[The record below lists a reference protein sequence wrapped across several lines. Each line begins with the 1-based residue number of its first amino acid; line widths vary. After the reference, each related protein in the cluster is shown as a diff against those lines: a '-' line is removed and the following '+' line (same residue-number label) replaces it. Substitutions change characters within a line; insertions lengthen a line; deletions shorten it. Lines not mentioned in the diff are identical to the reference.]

1 MNNYQEIKKQRFY
14 GSIFESIIFGNG
26 IKHRIIKRK
35 ANEIS
40 NFSKFIIWNTVFFS
54 FFPLASASVASFVD
68 TNYEP
73 NTDLYDAI
81 LNTFFPIFFVVLLN
95 ASGKSGSIK
104 NVILPFL
111 DDVLY
116 NMITWMIP
124 LIVSFAY
131 DDLMSIKIFSIINMC
146 LHVFFAVL
154 AIIRWEKVVVDGR
167 LIFSY
172 VFSFL
177 IFFPVLVIPIFWI
190 IIITHKHT
198 LDSISII
205 FVTLFGICLVVFMIA
220 FTITFVKDRFD
231 NTMIDKVLY
240 SLFIICFY
248 APNILQTLL
257 IALSWPIN
265 FYFVKACVFILVLSL
280 TRNVSYYTDKVPDDF
295 LATSTTIT
303 QCLIRFQT
311 KKKFEDILKGTQI
324 SMEEMHEIQKT
335 MQTKIDEMQ
344 TTIQMTTDMQKT
356 MQMKIDEIQKTMNE
370 NKSIN

>member
-14 GSIFESIIFGNG
+14 DSIFESIIFGNG
-26 IKHRIIKRK
+26 IKRRIIKRK

-40 NFSKFIIWNTVFFS
+40 NFSKLIIWNTVLFS

-81 LNTFFPIFFVVLLN
+81 LNTFFPIFFV
-95 ASGKSGSIK
+95 
-104 NVILPFL
+104 
-111 DDVLY
+111 
-116 NMITWMIP
+116 
-124 LIVSFAY
+124 
-131 DDLMSIKIFSIINMC
+131 
-146 LHVFFAVL
+146 
-154 AIIRWEKVVVDGR
+154 
-167 LIFSY
+167 
-172 VFSFL
+172 
-177 IFFPVLVIPIFWI
+177 
-190 IIITHKHT
+190 HT

-205 FVTLFGICLVVFMIA
+205 FITLFGICLVVSMIA
-220 FTITFVKDRFD
+220 IIMFTAGAFLITSEVSVMYYKI
-231 NTMIDKVLY
+231 TS

-257 IALSWPIN
+257 IALNWPIN

-280 TRNVSYYTDKVPDDF
+280 TRNVSYYADKVPGDF

-303 QCLIRFQT
+303 QCIIRNLT
-311 KKKFEDILKGTQI
+311 KEKFEDILKGTQI

-344 TTIQMTTDMQKT
+344 TTIQTTTDMQKT

-370 NKSIN
+370 NKNINE

>member
-116 NMITWMIP
+116 NMII
-124 LIVSFAY
+124 
-131 DDLMSIKIFSIINMC
+131 
-146 LHVFFAVL
+146 
-154 AIIRWEKVVVDGR
+154 G
-167 LIFSY
+167 
-172 VFSFL
+172 
-177 IFFPVLVIPIFWI
+177 
-190 IIITHKHT
+190 
-198 LDSISII
+198 
-205 FVTLFGICLVVFMIA
+205 
-220 FTITFVKDRFD
+220 
-231 NTMIDKVLY
+231 
-240 SLFIICFY
+240 
-248 APNILQTLL
+248 
-257 IALSWPIN
+257 
-265 FYFVKACVFILVLSL
+265 
-280 TRNVSYYTDKVPDDF
+280 
-295 LATSTTIT
+295 
-303 QCLIRFQT
+303 
-311 KKKFEDILKGTQI
+311 
-324 SMEEMHEIQKT
+324 
-335 MQTKIDEMQ
+335 
-344 TTIQMTTDMQKT
+344 
-356 MQMKIDEIQKTMNE
+356 
-370 NKSIN
+370 